1 GLDLRDVE
9 LVVQWRHTKSL
20 CMLWQRLGCAA
31 RDPSTEAT
39 GIYIV
44 EPKFM
49 DCHMQTKQKVGTST
63 SVHVRGRKAGPSS
76 RKQPHLQPE
85 HDQSEPDSGAPQ
97 TTGRLIVQ
105 EE

>member
-20 CMLWQRLGCAA
+20 CMLWQHLGCAA

-49 DCHMQTKQKVGTST
+49 DCHMQTKQKVCYELPYLPF
-63 SVHVRGRKAGPSS
+63 SVFGLLYFYDTFP
-76 RKQPHLQPE
+76 
-85 HDQSEPDSGAPQ
+85 
-97 TTGRLIVQ
+97 
-105 EE
+105 